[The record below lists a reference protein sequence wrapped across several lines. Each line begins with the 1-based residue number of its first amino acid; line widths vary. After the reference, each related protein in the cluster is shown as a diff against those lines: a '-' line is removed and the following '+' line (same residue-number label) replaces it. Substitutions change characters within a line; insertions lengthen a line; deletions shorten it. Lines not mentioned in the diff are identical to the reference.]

1 MYETLKLIHVSAIIL
16 SICGFLIRGYWSF
29 RESPLLDT
37 RLVRI
42 LPHAVDTVLLIS
54 GAALVYVLKLQFLYQ
69 GWLLAKF
76 GLLIA
81 YIMLGAVA
89 LRPGR
94 PFDTRQTAFA
104 AAIIIFL
111 IILGA
116 AVTKSPAS
124 WLSLF

>member
-1 MYETLKLIHVSAIIL
+1 MYEALKLIHVGAIVL
-16 SICGFLIRGYWSF
+16 SISGFLLRGYWSF
-29 RESPLLDT
+29 RESPMMSA

-42 LPHAVDTVLLIS
+42 LPHVVDTVLLIS

-81 YIMLGAVA
+81 YIALGAVA

-94 PFDTRQTAFA
+94 SFDTRQTAFA
-104 AAIIIFL
+104 AAIIVFL
-111 IILGA
+111 LILGA
-116 AVTKSPAS
+116 AITKSPAS
-124 WLSLF
+124 WLSLM

>member
-1 MYETLKLIHVSAIIL
+1 MYEALKLIHVIAIVL
-16 SICGFLIRGYWSF
+16 SIGGFLLRGYWSF
-29 RESPLLDT
+29 RDSSMMSA

-42 LPHAVDTVLLIS
+42 LPHVVDTVLLIS

-81 YIMLGAVA
+81 YIALGAVA

-94 PFDTRQTAFA
+94 SFDTRQTAFA
-104 AAIIIFL
+104 AAIIVFL

-116 AVTKSPAS
+116 AITKSPAS
-124 WLSLF
+124 WLSFM